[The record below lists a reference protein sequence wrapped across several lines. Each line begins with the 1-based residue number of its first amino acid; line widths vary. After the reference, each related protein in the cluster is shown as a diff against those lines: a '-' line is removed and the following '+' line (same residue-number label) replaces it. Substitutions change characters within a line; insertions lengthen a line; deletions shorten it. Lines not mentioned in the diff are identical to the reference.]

1 MTDTAQSPNATEA
14 ETPRLSVA
22 AAGSGR
28 CFGVRFSG
36 HGSGFLPEH
45 PLYNL
50 TLEEAK
56 AQALEWELRSDT
68 IGGRAE
74 IVTCLD
80 FLP

>member
-1 MTDTAQSPNATEA
+1 MKKRAT
-14 ETPRLSVA
+14 TPKASRPGPA
-22 AAGSGR
+22 TGSAR
-28 CFGVRFSG
+28 CYGVRFSG
-36 HGSGFLPEH
+36 HGSRFLPEH

-56 AQALEWELRSDT
+56 AQALEWELRADT
-68 IGGRAE
+68 IGGRSE